1 MDPNNRILCH
11 ATVDSVSDCTWE
23 VTVWGESP
31 FDVTRIYTLTA
42 KDDNSA
48 AFEGIERFTA
58 EMEDVRAGK
67 SKD

>member
-1 MDPNNRILCH
+1 
-11 ATVDSVSDCTWE
+11 VSDCTWE